1 MKKLLLASILPTLLM
16 TSAFTPTV
24 NAADYIVDYKGAHAS
39 VNFKI
44 KHLGYS
50 WLTGRFDKFSGSFSY
65 DAADLST
72 AKIEMLVDTT
82 SLNTNHGERD
92 KHVRS
97 DDFLDVDKFGSAK
110 FVSTS
115 ITDNGQNKLAINGT
129 LTLHGVSK
137 AIIIDAIKIG
147 EGKDPWGGYRVGFS
161 GTTKIGLADFGIPDT
176 LGPASSHVELEL
188 HIEGIKK

>member
-1 MKKLLLASILPTLLM
+1 MKKLLLASTLSALLFAPVF
-16 TSAFTPTV
+16 TSTA
-24 NAADYIVDYKGAHAS
+24 NAADYVVDYKGAHAS

-44 KHLGYS
+44 QHLGYS

-65 DAADLST
+65 DAADLSS
-72 AKIEMLVDTT
+72 AKIEMFVDTN
-82 SLNTNHGERD
+82 SLNTNHAERD

-110 FVSTS
+110 FISTS
-115 ITDNGQNKLAINGT
+115 ITDKGQNKLAINGT

-137 AIIIDAIKIG
+137 DIIIDAIKIG

-188 HIEGIKK
+188 HIEGIRK

>member
-1 MKKLLLASILPTLLM
+1 MKKLLLVSMLSAFIFVPTL
-16 TSAFTPTV
+16 TSIA
-24 NAADYIVDYKGAHAS
+24 NAADYVVDYKGAHAS
-39 VNFKI
+39 INFKI

-65 DAADLST
+65 DAKDVSS
-72 AKIEMLVDTT
+72 AKIEVLVDTT
-82 SLNTNHGERD
+82 SLNSNHAERD

-97 DDFLDVDKFGSAK
+97 DDFLDANKFGSAK

-115 ITDNGQNKLAINGT
+115 INDLGNGKLAIKGV

-137 AIIIDAIKIG
+137 DIIIDAVKIG

-161 GTTKIGLADFGIPDT
+161 GTTTIGLTDFGIPAK
-176 LGPASSHVELEL
+176 LGPASTHVDLEL
-188 HIEGIKK
+188 HIEGVRK

>member
-1 MKKLLLASILPTLLM
+1 MKKLLLASIFPTLLI

-24 NAADYIVDYKGAHAS
+24 TAADYIVDYKGAHAS

-110 FVSTS
+110 FVSAQ
-115 ITDNGQNKLAINGT
+115 ITDKGDDKLEIKGI
-129 LTLHGVSK
+129 LTLHGVDK
-137 AIIIDAIKIG
+137 DIIIDAVKIG

-161 GTTKIGLADFGIPDT
+161 GTTKIALVDFGIPAT
-176 LGPASSHVELEL
+176 LGPASAHVELEL